1 MLQYSLPLATV
12 NAEQYRQHVAAA
24 FHSRA
29 TEMVC
34 AICRLA
40 LFLDP
45 RYKMLISC
53 DSEAL
58 HELMSTVRG
67 HRMWL
72 WVCVCE

>member
-45 RYKMLISC
+45 RYKAAA
-53 DSEAL
+53 DTNGGL
-58 HELMSTVRG
+58 HELLVLVR
-67 HRMWL
+67 
-72 WVCVCE
+72 VISK